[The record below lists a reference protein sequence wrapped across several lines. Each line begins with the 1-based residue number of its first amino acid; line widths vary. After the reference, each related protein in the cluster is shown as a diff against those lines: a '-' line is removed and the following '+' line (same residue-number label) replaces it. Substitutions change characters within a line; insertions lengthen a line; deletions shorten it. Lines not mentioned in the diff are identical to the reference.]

1 MSVKADPRV
10 EEEIIKAK
18 LAKMRQ
24 YLRYLEELRKANL
37 EEFKR
42 DFRLSDSAER
52 YLQLAIE
59 SIIDIGN
66 EIISSLQL
74 RRPERYRD
82 IPYILSEAE
91 IIPRGFAD
99 SVASMISFRNLL
111 VHDYASIDLDLVYS
125 FLQTRLIDF
134 ESFLKHIV
142 SWLEKIRSG
151 KG

>member
-24 YLRYLEELRKANL
+24 YLRYLEELRKASL

-42 DFRLSDSAER
+42 DFRLSGSAER
-52 YLQLAIE
+52 YLQVAIE
-59 SIIDIGN
+59 SVIDIGN

-99 SVASMISFRNLL
+99 SVASMIGFRKLL
-111 VHDYASIDLDLVYS
+111 VHDYASIDLELVYS
-125 FLQTRLIDF
+125 FLQTRLTDF
-134 ESFLKHIV
+134 ESFMKHIA
-142 SWLEKIRSG
+142 SWLEKIRSR

>member
-24 YLRYLEELRKANL
+24 YLRYLEELRKASL
-37 EEFKR
+37 DEFKR
-42 DFRLSDSAER
+42 DFRLSGSAER
-52 YLQLAIE
+52 YLQVAIE
-59 SIIDIGN
+59 SVIDIGN

-99 SVASMISFRNLL
+99 SVASMIGFRNLL

-134 ESFLKHIV
+134 ESFMKHIV